1 MRQARKQ
8 NDKLTIERLV
18 IVSNRLPIALTRGDM
33 GQWQVQPSPG
43 GLVNALTPILS
54 ERGGL
59 WIGWP
64 GMLEKVDLDKLLAAA
79 SRDLGYIL
87 KPVSLT
93 KEDINQ
99 YYFGFSN
106 EIIWPLFHDLQ
117 TRCNFDPAYWK
128 TYQAVNHKFA
138 QVIAENARMDDYI
151 WVHDYQLML
160 VAKELRS
167 MGVENKV
174 GFFLHT
180 PFPSMDIFVKL
191 PWRTPILAAL
201 LEYDVVGFQTRRD
214 RNNFIYCVETM
225 LKGLQVDARKQVS
238 TMKTPK
244 REIGIGSF
252 PISID
257 FRDFAG
263 QAASA
268 DVAQAASQLREA
280 IPNQKIVLGVDRLD
294 YSKGIPEKL
303 RAFRNALER
312 FSDLRGKITLVQ
324 IAVPSRE
331 DVPEYRALKTEIEG
345 LVSEINGRF
354 SRSGWTPIQYM
365 FRSLERTDLLAYY
378 RAADIAL
385 ITSLKDGMNLVA
397 KEYCAANVDKSGVLI
412 LSEFAGAATQLDRGS
427 LQINPYD
434 IEGVAEAI
442 HRAYNMSIDE
452 RRRRMQRLRQSVAR
466 RDVFWWV
473 NSFLQAAVAREQT
486 TNGSRTAHSSYD
498 GLHSNSPLTL

>member
-8 NDKLTIERLV
+8 NNNLAIDRLV
-18 IVSNRLPIALTRGDM
+18 IVSNRLPITLTRVDT
-33 GQWQVQPSPG
+33 GQWQVQPSTG
-43 GLVNALTPILS
+43 GLVTALTPILS

-59 WIGWP
+59 WICWP
-64 GMLEKVDLDKLLAAA
+64 GTLENVGFHEIIAGAGQ
-79 SRDLGYIL
+79 DLGYVL
-87 KPVSLT
+87 EPVSLS
-93 KEDINQ
+93 KEEIDQ
-99 YYFGFSN
+99 YYYGFSN

-128 TYQAVNHKFA
+128 MYQTVNNKFA
-138 QVIAENARMDDYI
+138 RVIAENARKDDYI

-180 PFPSMDIFVKL
+180 PFPPMDIFVKL
-191 PWRTPILAAL
+191 PWWTQILSAL
-201 LEYDVVGFQTRRD
+201 LEYDVVGFQTQRD
-214 RNNFIYCVETM
+214 RNNFAYCIETM
-225 LKGLQVDARKQVS
+225 LKGVQVDARKQVS

-257 FRDFAG
+257 FRGFARL
-263 QAASA
+263 AASPV
-268 DVAQAASQLREA
+268 VAQAATRLREA
-280 IPNQKIVLGVDRLD
+280 LLNQQIVLGVDRLD

-312 FSDLRGKITLVQ
+312 FDDLRGKITLVE
-324 IAVPSRE
+324 IAVPSR
-331 DVPEYRALKTEIEG
+331 DDIPEYQTLKTEIEG
-345 LVSEINGRF
+345 LVGEINGRF
-354 SRSGWTPIQYM
+354 SRSGWTPVHYM
-365 FRSLERTDLLAYY
+365 FRSFERTELLAYY
-378 RAADIAL
+378 RTADIAL

-397 KEYCAANVDKSGVLI
+397 KEYCAAKVDRSGVLV
-412 LSEFAGAATQLDRGS
+412 LSKFAGAATQLGRDS
-427 LQINPYD
+427 LLVNPYD

-442 HRAYNMSIDE
+442 YHAYNMDVDE
-452 RRRRMQRLRQSVAR
+452 RRRRMHRLRRAVAR

-473 NSFLQAAVAREQT
+473 DSFLQAAIAREQT
-486 TNGSRTAHSSYD
+486 I
-498 GLHSNSPLTL
+498 

>member
-1 MRQARKQ
+1 MRQVRKR
-8 NDKLTIERLV
+8 NNRLAIDRLV
-18 IVSNRLPIALTRGDM
+18 IVSNRLPIAPTRGDR

-43 GLVNALTPILS
+43 GLVTALGPILS

-64 GMLEKVDLDKLLAAA
+64 GMLENVDLDELLAAG

-87 KPVSLT
+87 EPVSLT
-93 KEDINQ
+93 KEEINQ

-138 QVIAENARMDDYI
+138 QVIAENARTQDYI

-167 MGVENKV
+167 MGVENNI

-180 PFPSMDIFVKL
+180 PFPALDIFVKL
-191 PWRTPILAAL
+191 PWRMQILSAL

-214 RNNFIYCVETM
+214 RNNFVYCIETM
-225 LKGLQVDARKQVS
+225 LKGLHVDTRKQVS
-238 TMKTPK
+238 TIMTPK
-244 REIGIGSF
+244 REIRIGSF

-257 FRDFAG
+257 FKDFARRAASPVVV
-263 QAASA
+263 QAARR
-268 DVAQAASQLREA
+268 LREA
-280 IPNQKIVLGVDRLD
+280 IPNQQIVLSVDRLD

-303 RAFRNALER
+303 QAFRNALER
-312 FSDLRGKITLVQ
+312 FKDLRGKITLVQ

-331 DVPEYRALKTEIEG
+331 DILQYRALKTEIEG
-345 LVSEINGRF
+345 LISEINGRF
-354 SRSGWTPIQYM
+354 SRSGWTPVHYM
-365 FRSLERTDLLAYY
+365 FRSLERSELLAYY

-385 ITSLKDGMNLVA
+385 ITSLKDGMNLIA
-397 KEYCAANVDKSGVLI
+397 KEYCAANVDKSGVLV
-412 LSEFAGAATQLDRGS
+412 LSEFAGAATQLRRDS
-427 LQINPYD
+427 LLVNPYD

-442 HRAYNMSIDE
+442 HQAYAMSIAE
-452 RRRRMQRLRQSVAR
+452 RRWRMHRLRKSVAR

-473 NSFLQAAVAREQT
+473 DSFLQAAVAREQT
-486 TNGSRTAHSSYD
+486 T
-498 GLHSNSPLTL
+498 

>member
-1 MRQARKQ
+1 
-8 NDKLTIERLV
+8 
-18 IVSNRLPIALTRGDM
+18 M

-43 GLVNALTPILS
+43 GLVTALGPILS

-64 GMLEKVDLDKLLAAA
+64 GMLEKVDLDKLLASA
-79 SRDLGYIL
+79 SRDFGYVL
-87 KPVSLT
+87 EPVSLT
-93 KEDINQ
+93 KEEMNQ

-117 TRCNFDPAYWK
+117 TRCNFNPAYWK

-138 QVIAENARMDDYI
+138 EVIAENARMEDYI

-180 PFPSMDIFVKL
+180 PFPALDIFMKL
-191 PWRTPILAAL
+191 PWRMQILSAL

-214 RNNFIYCVETM
+214 RNNFVYCIETM
-225 LKGLQVDARKQVS
+225 LKGLHVDARKQVS
-238 TMKTPK
+238 TIMTPK
-244 REIGIGSF
+244 REIRIGSF

-257 FRDFAG
+257 FKDFARR
-263 QAASA
+263 AASA
-268 DVAQAASQLREA
+268 DVTQAAKQLREA
-280 IPNQKIVLGVDRLD
+280 IPNQQIVLSVDRLD

-303 RAFRNALER
+303 HAFRNALER

-331 DVPEYRALKTEIEG
+331 DILQYRALKTEIEG
-345 LVSEINGRF
+345 LISEINGRF
-354 SRSGWTPIQYM
+354 SRSGWTPVHYM
-365 FRSLERTDLLAYY
+365 FRSLERTELLAYY

-412 LSEFAGAATQLDRGS
+412 LSEFAGAAIQVRRDAL
-427 LQINPYD
+427 LVNPYD
-434 IEGVAEAI
+434 IEGVADAI
-442 HRAYNMSIDE
+442 YQAYGMNIDE
-452 RRRRMQRLRQSVAR
+452 RRWRMQRLRKSVAR

-486 TNGSRTAHSSYD
+486 T
-498 GLHSNSPLTL
+498 

>member
-1 MRQARKQ
+1 MRQARKRT
-8 NDKLTIERLV
+8 NKLTIDRLV
-18 IVSNRLPIALTRGDM
+18 IVSNRLPIAPTRGDM

-43 GLVNALTPILS
+43 GLVTALGPILS

-64 GMLEKVDLDKLLAAA
+64 GMLEKVDLDKLLASA
-79 SRDLGYIL
+79 SRDFGYVL
-87 KPVSLT
+87 EPVSLT
-93 KEDINQ
+93 KEEINQ

-117 TRCNFDPAYWK
+117 TRCNFNPAYWK

-138 QVIAENARMDDYI
+138 EVIAENARMEDYI

-167 MGVENKV
+167 MGVENNI

-180 PFPSMDIFVKL
+180 PFPPLDMYIKL
-191 PWRTPILAAL
+191 PWRMQILSAL

-214 RNNFIYCVETM
+214 RNNFVYCIETM
-225 LKGLQVDARKQVS
+225 LKGLHVDARKQVS
-238 TMKTPK
+238 TIMTPK
-244 REIGIGSF
+244 REIRIGSF

-257 FRDFAG
+257 FRDFARR
-263 QAASA
+263 AASP
-268 DVAQAASQLREA
+268 VVTQAASQLRKA
-280 IPNQKIVLGVDRLD
+280 IPNQQIALSVDRLD

-303 RAFRNALER
+303 KAFRNALER
-312 FSDLRGKITLVQ
+312 FKDLRGNITLVQ

-331 DVPEYRALKTEIEG
+331 DILQYQALKTEIEG
-345 LVSEINGRF
+345 LISEINGRF
-354 SRSGWTPIQYM
+354 SRSGWTPVHYM
-365 FRSLERTDLLAYY
+365 FRSLERTELLAYY

-412 LSEFAGAATQLDRGS
+412 LSEFAGAAIQMRGYA
-427 LQINPYD
+427 LLVNPYD
-434 IEGVAEAI
+434 IEGVADAV
-442 HRAYNMSIDE
+442 HQAYGMNIDE
-452 RRRRMQRLRQSVAR
+452 RRWRMQRLRKSVAR

-473 NSFLQAAVAREQT
+473 GSFLQAALPE
-486 TNGSRTAHSSYD
+486 SR
-498 GLHSNSPLTL
+498 